1 MIVSLEDL
9 LPENPPVRQFFS
21 RRFFP
26 GTLHSVIYVPNIL
39 ADYPPVTS
47 FHEDLIITSLLVK
60 PHLRET
66 QNENWPIRNF
76 EPVSVLL
83 LSTLEAHIRTTGE
96 FWSLVKV
103 ILIYSKNKND
113 EKNAACRI
121 NYYWLTRSLNTSL
134 AAVSTGSI
142 INYKLMLLIKRRKSL
157 VEHSGSGLFERNV
170 STRTTTKKQNKKWS
184 QKVLLM

>member
-9 LPENPPVRQFFS
+9 LPENPPVSHFFS

-60 PHLRET
+60 PHLREN

-96 FWSLVKV
+96 F
-103 ILIYSKNKND
+103 
-113 EKNAACRI
+113 
-121 NYYWLTRSLNTSL
+121 
-134 AAVSTGSI
+134 
-142 INYKLMLLIKRRKSL
+142 
-157 VEHSGSGLFERNV
+157 
-170 STRTTTKKQNKKWS
+170 
-184 QKVLLM
+184 